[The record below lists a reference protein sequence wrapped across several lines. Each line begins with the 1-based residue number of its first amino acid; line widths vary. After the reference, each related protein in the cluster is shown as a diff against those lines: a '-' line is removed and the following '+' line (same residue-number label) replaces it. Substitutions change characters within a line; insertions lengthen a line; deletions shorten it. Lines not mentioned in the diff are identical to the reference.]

1 MQDLRDFKTRKIDN
15 AVSPDFLI
23 VNWNKNVLQIKINE
37 IKMTDSE
44 LYKKWN
50 KIYLKN

>member
-23 VNWNKNVLQIKINE
+23 VN
-37 IKMTDSE
+37 
-44 LYKKWN
+44 
-50 KIYLKN
+50 